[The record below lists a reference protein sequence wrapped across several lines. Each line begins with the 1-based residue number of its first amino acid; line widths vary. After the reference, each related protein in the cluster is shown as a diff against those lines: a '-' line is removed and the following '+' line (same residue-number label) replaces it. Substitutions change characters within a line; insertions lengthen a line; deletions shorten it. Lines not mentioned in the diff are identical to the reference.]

1 MGLYIILGIIQLL
14 LIVLKVINV
23 LNLSWWL
30 VIIPL
35 YIAMLYIAIIFTLWL
50 SFVFRVI

>member
-35 YIAMLYIAIIFTLWL
+35 YIAIIFTLWL